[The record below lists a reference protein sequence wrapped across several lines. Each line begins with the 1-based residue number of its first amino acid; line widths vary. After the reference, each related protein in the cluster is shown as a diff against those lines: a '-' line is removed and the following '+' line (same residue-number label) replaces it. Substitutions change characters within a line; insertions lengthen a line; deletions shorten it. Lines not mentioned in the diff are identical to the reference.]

1 MIWSLFSIAPLLAFL
16 WIFVVVMSLSVHE
29 CCHALAG
36 KLLGD
41 TTAERAG
48 RLTLNPF
55 AHLDPVGF
63 LMLLFIG
70 FGWAK
75 PVPYNPHA
83 LQHPIRDSVL
93 IGLAGP
99 ASNILLALLSGAVF
113 YMLVVSGIVSTT
125 SMLAIFLVLTVFING
140 ILAAFNV
147 IPLPPLDGSK
157 IVDAILA
164 ATRQHELAAMFT
176 RFGSLLLLGL
186 VIVSSTSNIPIFDF
200 ISFPASWFCDV
211 VLTPV
216 CTEVFSHALG
226 A

>member
-1 MIWSLFSIAPLLAFL
+1 MMWSLFTLSPLLAAL

-55 AHLDPVGF
+55 SHIDPLGF
-63 LMLLFIG
+63 LMLMVVG
-70 FGWAK
+70 FGWAR
-75 PVPYNPHA
+75 PVPYDPHA
-83 LQHPIRDSVL
+83 LQHPVRDSVL

-99 ASNILLALLSGAVF
+99 ASNILLTLLAGGIF
-113 YMLVVSGIVSTT
+113 YALVVGGVVSAT
-125 SMLAIFLVLTVFING
+125 SMLAIFLVLTVFMNG
-140 ILAAFNV
+140 VLAVFNI

-157 IVDAILA
+157 IVDALLA

-176 RFGSLLLLGL
+176 RYGSLLLFGL
-186 VIVSSTSNIPIFDF
+186 ILISSTSNIQIFDF
-200 ISFPASWFCDV
+200 ISYPAVVFCHY
-211 VLTPV
+211 VLTPL
-216 CTEVFSHALG
+216 CTDVFYSAMG
-226 A
+226 Y